1 MSRGGSSRDDLP
13 EMTREIETAISL
25 DPNFVDAYALLA
37 FAMAQA
43 GEPAKALA
51 GMQKAVSLNPGNE
64 NYRFDLASMYMS
76 NQKTDEAISIF
87 TVLTRSSDPQVAQ
100 RGASALAQAQ
110 EFKSQLAA
118 SRELRP
124 REAAVVP
131 SAAPPDASAAVTFVA
146 DSSPVKFV
154 KGTIVS
160 VDCSSAPSATLYVL
174 SGTKTWQMRVADSKR
189 VLVLGAD
196 NFSCDWKKQ
205 KVAVNY
211 RDTGDGTGTI
221 VSIEVQ

>member
-1 MSRGGSSRDDLP
+1 
-13 EMTREIETAISL
+13 
-25 DPNFVDAYALLA
+25 LA
-37 FAMAQA
+37 
-43 GEPAKALA
+43 
-51 GMQKAVSLNPGNE
+51 V
-64 NYRFDLASMYMS
+64 
-76 NQKTDEAISIF
+76 
-87 TVLTRSSDPQVAQ
+87 
-100 RGASALAQAQ
+100 
-110 EFKSQLAA
+110 

-131 SAAPPDASAAVTFVA
+131 SAAASPDASAAVTLVG

-160 VDCSSAPSATLYVL
+160 VDCSSAPSATLNVL
-174 SGTKTWQMRVADSKR
+174 SGTKAWQMRVADSKR

-205 KVAVNY
+205 KAAVNY

>member
-1 MSRGGSSRDDLP
+1 
-13 EMTREIETAISL
+13 
-25 DPNFVDAYALLA
+25 
-37 FAMAQA
+37 
-43 GEPAKALA
+43 
-51 GMQKAVSLNPGNE
+51 
-64 NYRFDLASMYMS
+64 MYMS

-87 TVLTRSSDPQVAQ
+87 TALTRSSDPQVAQ

-131 SAAPPDASAAVTFVA
+131 SAAASPDASASVTFVA

-160 VDCSSAPSATLYVL
+160 VDCSSAPSATLNVL